1 MPLLFGS
8 PWDNYGLGNKLE
20 YTAKYLAILF
30 LLTDM
35 GTTSLDL
42 PQEELKRHF
51 EQLKT
56 RQDVARL
63 LQVSDYQLRYHLYIY
78 PIDKAYTTFKIPKK
92 SGGYRLITTPQTS
105 LKILQHKLNQVL
117 SSVYK
122 VKPSVHGFAIGKS
135 IITNANIHLK
145 QRYIL
150 NLDLQ
155 DFFPSINFGRVRGL
169 FIAKPYNCTQEVA
182 TILAQI
188 CCYNNQLPQGA
199 PTSPIISNMI
209 CARLDSQLQKLA
221 KKYRCIYTRYAD
233 DITFSTSRFKFPHR
247 LAYFSQDSETF
258 VLADELITIIKDNGF
273 SVNLSKLRLQNRYQR
288 QEVTGI
294 IVNEK
299 LNVKRKYIRQVRAI
313 LHAWEEYGLEKA
325 EAEFYKRFNDKNDD
339 MKSRDCFR
347 KMVKGKIDFIGLVRG
362 NDDHIYLK
370 FLKQLKAL
378 APDLVD
384 ESKINVITSKISDIK
399 SQSNLPKAIIWTE
412 GKTDIKHLKSAWQWL
427 TNKNIVYDFSLEY
440 KDDLESNKQA
450 SSQLLE
456 VCKQFC
462 KQKQNIPLIAIF
474 DRDEPNIMKKIHDDS
489 QGFKNWDNGVYS
501 FALPIPKHRSNIQ
514 EICIEHYYQDSEI
527 KRTDTNDRRLFLS
540 DEFHEKSG
548 RHKNLELNTT
558 EINKFKS
565 NQLKII
571 DNGVYDSDHNNVALT
586 KDKFATYIY
595 DKEEGFND
603 FDFSAFKEV
612 FEIIKKIL
620 NRHYG

>member
-1 MPLLFGS
+1 M
-8 PWDNYGLGNKLE
+8 
-20 YTAKYLAILF
+20 
-30 LLTDM
+30 
-35 GTTSLDL
+35 
-42 PQEELKRHF
+42 
-51 EQLKT
+51 
-56 RQDVARL
+56 
-63 LQVSDYQLRYHLYIY
+63 YIC

-92 SGGYRLITTPQTS
+92 SGGHRLITTPQTS
-105 LKILQHKLNQVL
+105 LKIIQNKLNQVL

-122 VKPSVHGFAIGKS
+122 VKPSVHGFAIKKS
-135 IITNANIHLK
+135 IVTNAKIHIK

-258 VLADELITIIKDNGF
+258 VLSDELRTVIKDNGF

-313 LHAWEEYGLEKA
+313 LHAWKTYGLENA
-325 EAEFYKRFNDKNDD
+325 EAEFYKKFNDNNDD

-347 KMVKGKIDFIGLVRG
+347 KMVKGKINFIGLVRG
-362 NDDHIYLK
+362 ETDHIYLK

-384 ESKINVITSKISDIK
+384 DSKINIITSKLSDIK
-399 SQSNLPKAIIWTE
+399 SPNNLHKAIIWTE
-412 GKTDIKHLKSAWQWL
+412 GKTDIKHLKAAWQWL
-427 TNKNIVYDFSLEY
+427 KNQNIVYNFELEY
-440 KDDLESNKQA
+440 RDDLEPDKQGSN
-450 SSQLLE
+450 QLLE

-462 KQKQNIPLIAIF
+462 KEKRNIPLIAIF
-474 DRDEPNIMKKIHDDS
+474 DRDEPKKITPKIHDDS
-489 QGFKNWDNGVYS
+489 QGFKDWGNGVYS
-501 FALPIPKHRSNIQ
+501 FALPIPNHRQ
-514 EICIEHYYQDSEI
+514 DVKEICIEHYYQDSEI
-527 KRTDTNDRRLFLS
+527 KRTDKKNRRLFLS
-540 DEFHEKSG
+540 DEFHPKSG
-548 RHKNLELNTT
+548 KHLSNTQLNTT

-565 NQLKII
+565 HQLKII
-571 DNGVYDSDHNNVALT
+571 DDKVFDSDNNNVALP
-586 KDKFATYIY
+586 KDDFATYID

-603 FDFSAFKEV
+603 FDFAAFKEV
-612 FEIIKKIL
+612 FEIIEKIL
-620 NRHYG
+620 NRHYS

>member
-1 MPLLFGS
+1 M
-8 PWDNYGLGNKLE
+8 
-20 YTAKYLAILF
+20 F
-30 LLTDM
+30 LPTDM

-42 PQEELKRHF
+42 PQEELKRQF

-56 RQDVARL
+56 RQDVAKL

-78 PIDKAYTTFKIPKK
+78 PRDKAYTTFKIPKK
-92 SGGYRLITTPQTS
+92 SGGHRLITTPQTS
-105 LKILQHKLNQVL
+105 LKIIQHKLNQVL

-122 VKPSVHGFAIGKS
+122 VKPSVHGFAIQKS
-135 IITNANIHLK
+135 IVTNAKRHLK

-150 NLDLQ
+150 NLEDQ

-169 FIAKPYNCTQEVA
+169 FIAQPYNCTKEVA

-288 QEVTGI
+288 Q
-294 IVNEK
+294 
-299 LNVKRKYIRQVRAI
+299 
-313 LHAWEEYGLEKA
+313 
-325 EAEFYKRFNDKNDD
+325 
-339 MKSRDCFR
+339 
-347 KMVKGKIDFIGLVRG
+347 
-362 NDDHIYLK
+362 
-370 FLKQLKAL
+370 
-378 APDLVD
+378 
-384 ESKINVITSKISDIK
+384 
-399 SQSNLPKAIIWTE
+399 
-412 GKTDIKHLKSAWQWL
+412 
-427 TNKNIVYDFSLEY
+427 
-440 KDDLESNKQA
+440 
-450 SSQLLE
+450 
-456 VCKQFC
+456 
-462 KQKQNIPLIAIF
+462 
-474 DRDEPNIMKKIHDDS
+474 
-489 QGFKNWDNGVYS
+489 GVYS
-501 FALPIPKHRSNIQ
+501 FAIPIPKHRQ
-514 EICIEHYYQDSEI
+514 DVKEICIEHYYQDSEI
-527 KRTDTNDRRLFLS
+527 KRTDKNNRRLFLS
-540 DEFHEKSG
+540 DEFHSKSG
-548 RHKNLELNTT
+548 KHLSNPQLNTT

-571 DNGVYDSDHNNVALT
+571 DDKVFDSESNNVALP
-586 KDKFATYIY
+586 KDDFATYIY

-603 FDFSAFKEV
+603 FDFTAFKEV

-620 NRHYG
+620 NRHYS